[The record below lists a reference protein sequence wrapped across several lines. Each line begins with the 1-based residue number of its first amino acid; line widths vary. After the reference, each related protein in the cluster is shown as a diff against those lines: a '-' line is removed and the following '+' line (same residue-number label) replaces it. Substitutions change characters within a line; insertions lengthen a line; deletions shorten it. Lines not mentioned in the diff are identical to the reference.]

1 MLINELSSLNNRS
14 PKYENSLIL
23 STHAALDVYDVL
35 SSDTNGEFK
44 KRNPSPYKYI
54 QPWQ

>member
-1 MLINELSSLNNRS
+1 M
-14 PKYENSLIL
+14 KIL
-23 STHAALDVYDVL
+23 SFSQPHAALDVYDVL

-54 QPWQ
+54 QLSWE